1 MDSQEV
7 STQILVSKNQDKKRW
22 RLPTKGKL
30 YPPTTGVSK
39 EASEGRDVVR
49 ELIAPSQE
57 GDKSSVDKLGDLALG
72 GKVVGMPLS
81 ETRKMIDQII
91 QAQMRPK
98 RK

>member
-1 MDSQEV
+1 
-7 STQILVSKNQDKKRW
+7 
-22 RLPTKGKL
+22 L